1 MCAGYDGTGPPNLAG
16 RHLRRLLS
24 QPVPDP
30 AHPSRTRAL
39 APSHYHGET
48 QPMVDKLK
56 QAVPLAVA
64 FGVLAFAWIEI
75 SLNFSFHWFDNG
87 DLGNGLGL
95 PANFHLVAPAA
106 FITWALFF
114 AAGADMAAATKV
126 AIATVIGATAGLVL
140 MVASPA
146 TADLPDFWG
155 IAVWVGIL
163 GFGAVILSVFDWY
176 YAPASLAAF
185 TAVGFWWLVTGMD
198 GWAEKVA
205 ESVAG
210 SSPSLSRRP
219 RALAP
224 SAGSSQPLTPGSG
237 SAAWPRCS
245 SAWFS
250 GSCPPFWR
258 ASLGAGTTSRAKTA
272 PPHQQV

>member
-126 AIATVIGATAGLVL
+126 AIATVIGATAGLV
-140 MVASPA
+140 PHGGE
-146 TADLPDFWG
+146 PG
-155 IAVWVGIL
+155 N
-163 GFGAVILSVFDWY
+163 
-176 YAPASLAAF
+176 
-185 TAVGFWWLVTGMD
+185 
-198 GWAEKVA
+198 
-205 ESVAG
+205 
-210 SSPSLSRRP
+210 RRP
-219 RALAP
+219 ARL
-224 SAGSSQPLTPGSG
+224 
-237 SAAWPRCS
+237 
-245 SAWFS
+245 
-250 GSCPPFWR
+250 
-258 ASLGAGTTSRAKTA
+258 LGHRRVGRD
-272 PPHQQV
+272 P

>member
-30 AHPSRTRAL
+30 APPSRTRAL

-48 QPMVDKLK
+48 QQMVDELK

-114 AAGADMAAATKV
+114 PAGAD
-126 AIATVIGATAGLVL
+126 
-140 MVASPA
+140 
-146 TADLPDFWG
+146 
-155 IAVWVGIL
+155 
-163 GFGAVILSVFDWY
+163 
-176 YAPASLAAF
+176 
-185 TAVGFWWLVTGMD
+185 
-198 GWAEKVA
+198 
-205 ESVAG
+205 
-210 SSPSLSRRP
+210 R
-219 RALAP
+219 
-224 SAGSSQPLTPGSG
+224 
-237 SAAWPRCS
+237 SAAPLRANAPRVV
-245 SAWFS
+245 AAR
-250 GSCPPFWR
+250 G
-258 ASLGAGTTSRAKTA
+258 
-272 PPHQQV
+272 

>member
-1 MCAGYDGTGPPNLAG
+1 
-16 RHLRRLLS
+16 
-24 QPVPDP
+24 
-30 AHPSRTRAL
+30 
-39 APSHYHGET
+39 
-48 QPMVDKLK
+48 MVDKLK

-224 SAGSSQPLTPGSG
+224 SAGFFSTPYPWVWVG
-237 SAAWPRCS
+237 CL
-245 SAWFS
+245 
-250 GSCPPFWR
+250 
-258 ASLGAGTTSRAKTA
+258 ASLLVGVVLGLLSTVLAGEPWCGHRKPRQDCPAAPAGLAPTRRGGVGAQNRRPRYGTPLEVTPSR
-272 PPHQQV
+272 

>member
-155 IAVWVGIL
+155 IAVWAG
-163 GFGAVILSVFDWY
+163 
-176 YAPASLAAF
+176 
-185 TAVGFWWLVTGMD
+185 
-198 GWAEKVA
+198 KVA

-258 ASLGAGTTSRAKTA
+258 ASHGAGTTSRAKTA

>member
-1 MCAGYDGTGPPNLAG
+1 
-16 RHLRRLLS
+16 
-24 QPVPDP
+24 
-30 AHPSRTRAL
+30 
-39 APSHYHGET
+39 
-48 QPMVDKLK
+48 MVDKLK

-140 MVASPA
+140 MVASLA

-198 GWAEKVA
+198 GWAENGGGVGSGLKSLA
-205 ESVAG
+205 E
-210 SSPSLSRRP
+210 PT
-219 RALAP
+219 
-224 SAGSSQPLTPGSG
+224 SAGTGAFGGVFSTPYP
-237 SAAWPRCS
+237 WV
-245 SAWFS
+245 WV
-250 GSCPPFWR
+250 SCL
-258 ASLGAGTTSRAKTA
+258 ASLLAGVVLGLLSTVLAGSLGAGTASRAKTA
-272 PPHQQV
+272 RPHQQV

>member
-1 MCAGYDGTGPPNLAG
+1 
-16 RHLRRLLS
+16 
-24 QPVPDP
+24 
-30 AHPSRTRAL
+30 
-39 APSHYHGET
+39 
-48 QPMVDKLK
+48 MVDKLK
-56 QAVPLAVA
+56 QTVPLAVA

-75 SLNFSFHWFDNG
+75 SLNFSFHWFDDG

-185 TAVGFWWLVTGMD
+185 TGVGFWWLVTGMD

-219 RALAP
+219 RALARLRRGLLNP
-224 SAGSSQPLTPGSG
+224 LPLGLGQLPGLAARRRGSRAPVHRSGGRALVRAPQAAPRLPRRTSRSSTHAPWRGGRTESPAPLRNPPLKSPHHGGSG
-237 SAAWPRCS
+237 RKECLSPKHTFR
-245 SAWFS
+245 
-250 GSCPPFWR
+250 P
-258 ASLGAGTTSRAKTA
+258 
-272 PPHQQV
+272 